1 VRLFVGQRSGE
12 RMHGKRVWAKSKI
25 PAGADNGRNFPIIS
39 VAEGRKLTI
48 SVLSYWGGDSSEY
61 YSLNAVPAG
70 LPTNNATMDGDVGS
84 ANIIFK
90 MSGGLFTATFPANA
104 LAWNNLTVSGI
115 GSITIPGPCTLCLCT
130 AGTSSPA
137 VALKAVLIGIDEAL

>member
-1 VRLFVGQRSGE
+1 
-12 RMHGKRVWAKSKI
+12 MHGTRVWAKAKI
-25 PAGADNGRNFPIIS
+25 PAGADNGKNFPITSIP
-39 VAEGRKLTI
+39 EGKRLTI
-48 SVLSYWGGDSSEY
+48 SVLSYWGGDASEY

-70 LPTNNATMDGDVGS
+70 FATNNATMDSDTGS

-104 LAWNNLTVSGI
+104 LAWNNLTVSG
-115 GSITIPGPCTLCLCT
+115 T

-137 VALKAVLIGIDEAL
+137 VALKAVLIGILEDL

>member
-1 VRLFVGQRSGE
+1 MTCGV
-12 RMHGKRVWAKSKI
+12 RVWAKAQI
-25 PAGADNGRNFPIIS
+25 PAGADNGKNFPLTSIP
-39 VAEGRKLTI
+39 EGKKLTV

-70 LPTNNATMDGDVGS
+70 LATTNATMDAKQGM
-84 ANIIFK
+84 ANIVFK

-115 GSITIPGPCTLCLCT
+115 GSITLPGPCTLCLCT

-137 VALKAVLIGIDEAL
+137 VSFNSVLVGILEDL